1 MPLIIIFFIWYGMYG
16 RNNPNVYSKIHNKI
30 GWIIALFV
38 IFGGLSGFSSLF
50 GGLLAVSIV
59 IAFFGAPIWL
69 VAWLI
74 SRSSKGKAK
83 QKQNDY
89 DYYKNHYSQSDAK
102 AGTTV
107 TGLTRAVPK
116 RRKIVQKFNQK
127 YDLYLTEEEI
137 NRIVDASYM
146 SNCWEREILDMDQKY
161 DTISQWYRGDS
172 AWLRAYLHAFPVQ
185 NVTSDFESQ
194 RSICLDTF
202 YQIFAEIDPG
212 KYESVESCVREIN
225 QRFMTNFDDIT
236 FSIAHRFLADNGY
249 SFSLPRYDVRGAK
262 SDIDR
267 LKDKYD
273 RESGSTAS
281 YSSAD
286 RTEYAK
292 MRQP

>member
-74 SRSSKGKAK
+74 ARSSKGKAK
-83 QKQNDY
+83 AKQDDY
-89 DYYKNHYSQSDAK
+89 SYYKQHYSQPSGNK
-102 AGTTV
+102 GTTV

-202 YQIFAEIDPG
+202 YQVFSEIDPG

-225 QRFMTNFDDIT
+225 HRFMTNFDDIT
-236 FSIAHRFLADNGY
+236 FSVAHRFLADNGY
-249 SFSLPRYDVRGAK
+249 KFELPHFDVRGVK

-273 RESGSTAS
+273 QETASSGSRS
-281 YSSAD
+281 GY
-286 RTEYAK
+286 EK
-292 MRQP
+292 MRQR

>member
-38 IFGGLSGFSSLF
+38 IFGGLSGFSSGF
-50 GGLLAVSIV
+50 GLLLVLSLV
-59 IAFFGAPIWL
+59 IAVFGAPIWL

-74 SRSSKGKAK
+74 ARSSKGKAK
-83 QKQNDY
+83 AKQDDY
-89 DYYKNHYSQSDAK
+89 SYYKQHYSQPSENK
-102 AGTTV
+102 GTTV

-116 RRKIVQKFNQK
+116 RRKIIQKFNQK
-127 YDLYLTEEEI
+127 YDLYLTDEEI

-202 YQIFAEIDPG
+202 YQVFSEMI
-212 KYESVESCVREIN
+212 REN
-225 QRFMTNFDDIT
+225 TGVWRVV
-236 FSIAHRFLADNGY
+236 SER
-249 SFSLPRYDVRGAK
+249 
-262 SDIDR
+262 
-267 LKDKYD
+267 
-273 RESGSTAS
+273 STIGL
-281 YSSAD
+281 
-286 RTEYAK
+286 
-292 MRQP
+292 

>member
-74 SRSSKGKAK
+74 SKSAKGKAR

-89 DYYKNHYSQSDAK
+89 DYYTQHYSQSDAK
-102 AGTTV
+102 AGMTV
-107 TGLTRAVPK
+107 TGLTKAVPK
-116 RRKIVQKFNQK
+116 RRKIIQKFNQK
-127 YDLYLTEEEI
+127 YDLYLTDEEI

-202 YQIFAEIDPG
+202 YQVFSEIDPG
-212 KYESVESCVREIN
+212 KYESMESCVREIN
-225 QRFMTNFDDIT
+225 HRFMTNFDDIT
-236 FSIAHRFLADNGY
+236 FSVAHRFLADNGY
-249 SFSLPRYDVRGAK
+249 KFELPHFDVRGVK

-273 RESGSTAS
+273 QETAGSGNRSG
-281 YSSAD
+281 Y
-286 RTEYAK
+286 EK
-292 MRQP
+292 MRQR

>member
-1 MPLIIIFFIWYGMYG
+1 MYG
-16 RNNPNVYSKIHNKI
+16 RNNPKIYSKLHDKFGLIVFLLFI
-30 GWIIALFV
+30 FSGLSSFSSSFGVLLLVSLIIAV
-38 IFGGLSGFSSLF
+38 
-50 GGLLAVSIV
+50 V
-59 IAFFGAPIWL
+59 GAPFWL
-69 VAWLI
+69 IAWLI
-74 SRSSKGKAK
+74 SKSAKGKAR

-89 DYYKNHYSQSDAK
+89 DYYTQHYSQSDAK
-102 AGTTV
+102 AGMTV
-107 TGLTRAVPK
+107 TGLTKAVPK

-161 DTISQWYRGDS
+161 DTVSQWYRGDS

-202 YQIFAEIDPG
+202 YQVFSEIDPG

-225 QRFMTNFDDIT
+225 HRFMTNFDDIT
-236 FSIAHRFLADNGY
+236 FSVAHRFLADNGY
-249 SFSLPRYDVRGAK
+249 KFELPHFDVRGVK

-273 RESGSTAS
+273 QETASSGSRS
-281 YSSAD
+281 GY
-286 RTEYAK
+286 EK
-292 MRQP
+292 MRQR